1 MAMQMETCLLRRS
14 VHLLGVAPPARRD
27 DVLPYVEA
35 AAGTRQH
42 VIQVLGRGPAV
53 LALPPIPGEH
63 RAPRERR
70 VGAERYV
77 YEVTEANDGWGFQCD
92 ALTVEDR
99 AVRLHDLG
107 LLLEHEHDGSPRGND
122 RERQFGRVED
132 EGASHGGECTR
143 CSQFARPTRR
153 ANHNVVIFAPR
164 GGVAAMPGVAN
175 RGRAGRP
182 AANPAPPS
190 LSPSIS
196 YTFAAS
202 GWFMA
207 PSSHGPGRPMELEP
221 GGAVR

>member
-1 MAMQMETCLLRRS
+1 MQMEARFLRRS
-14 VHLLGVAPPARRD
+14 VHLLGVAPPACGH
-27 DVLPYVEA
+27 DVLPYVEPTS
-35 AAGTRQH
+35 GTRQH
-42 VIQVLGRGPAV
+42 VIQVLGGRPAV
-53 LALPPIPGEH
+53 LALPPIPSEH

-70 VGAERYV
+70 VGAERNV
-77 YEVTEANDGWGFQCD
+77 NEVTETNHGWGFQRD
-92 ALTVEDR
+92 PFTVEDR

-107 LLLEHEHDGSPRGND
+107 FLLEHEHDGSPRGND

-143 CSQFARPTRR
+143 CSRFARPARR
-153 ANHNVVIFAPR
+153 ANHNVVIFATR

-190 LSPSIS
+190 LPLPIS

-202 GWFMA
+202 RWFMV
-207 PSSHGPGRPMELEP
+207 PSSDGPGRPMEQNYW
-221 GGAVR
+221 GAVR

>member
-1 MAMQMETCLLRRS
+1 MQMETGLLRRS

-27 DVLPYVEA
+27 HVLPHVETA
-35 AAGTRQH
+35 TRARQH
-42 VIQVLGRGPAV
+42 VIQVLGGGPAV
-53 LALPPIPGEH
+53 LALPAIPREH
-63 RAPRERR
+63 RPPRERR
-70 VGAERYV
+70 VGAEGNV
-77 YEVTEANDGWGFQCD
+77 DEVSEADDGWRFQRD

-107 LLLEHEHDGSPRGND
+107 LLFEHEHDGSPRGDD

-143 CSQFARPTRR
+143 CSWLDGLASR
-153 ANHNVVIFAPR
+153 ANHNVVICAAR

-182 AANPAPPS
+182 AVHPAPPS
-190 LSPSIS
+190 HRPSIS

-202 GWFMA
+202 RWFMV
-207 PSSHGPGRPMELEP
+207 PSDDGPGRPMEQNHW
-221 GGAVR
+221 GAVR